1 LQGSG
6 PGVVTLMTQVQD
18 RPFLTVPW
26 QAGITGWIVVFGAVI
41 AELVGGVVVNA
52 MSMAVAAPVLVAPA
66 AIAVGFGIAQWLQ
79 MRSVRDE
86 PASWWHF
93 AGIAAALFTWQA
105 WPVTP
110 SALQPIANAHD
121 ACVMMFTA
129 SPACIA
135 RTMTAMNDSHV
146 AWWATGAVIVALAP
160 LVRRSK
166 IAAWAAVPVALGG
179 CQLSAHFLE
188 LLLLHYHVPGA

>member
-1 LQGSG
+1 L
-6 PGVVTLMTQVQD
+6 TTQVQD

-26 QAGITGWIVVFGAVI
+26 QAGITGWIVVFGAVVV
-41 AELVGGVVVNA
+41 ELVGGVIVNA
-52 MSMAVAAPVLVAPA
+52 MSMAVAAPVFIAPV
-66 AIAVGFGIAQWLQ
+66 AIAVGFGVAQWLQ

-93 AGIAAALFTWQA
+93 AGIAAGLFTWQA

-110 SALQPIANAHD
+110 SQLQPIANAHD

-129 SPACIA
+129 TPACIA
-135 RTMTAMNDSHV
+135 RATTAMDNSHII
-146 AWWATGAVIVALAP
+146 WWVTGGVIVALAL

-166 IAAWAAVPVALGG
+166 IAAWAAVPVALAG
-179 CQLSAHFLE
+179 CQLAAHVLE